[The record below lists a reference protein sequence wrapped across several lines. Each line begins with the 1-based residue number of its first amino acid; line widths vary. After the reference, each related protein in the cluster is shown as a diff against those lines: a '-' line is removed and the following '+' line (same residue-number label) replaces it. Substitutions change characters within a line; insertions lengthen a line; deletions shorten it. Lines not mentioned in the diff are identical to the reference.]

1 MKLKLDLTR
10 DFSSKELFFKFVELP
25 VGQLAQFLQDFFPY
39 ISLDLEDTESES
51 PLVERLLSGE
61 KSLQEELMDAIALL
75 RLDER
80 QEPVA
85 EYIVY
90 NLDERG
96 NLLVDEKE
104 ICEKF
109 SISLEEL
116 EKLLEAIKDV
126 GPEGLFEGSVSGFGR
141 SATYVQPDVVIR
153 EDLSVHVKELAVS
166 SGGSDKRQEKIFLYI
181 NELLQHR
188 KEIMFCLGNMI
199 VRKNVDFLLGRS
211 VYPNKTKFVDAAE
224 ELGLHVSTVSKAVSQ
239 KYVKT
244 PSGIFP
250 MHTFFGRNI
259 EVKFFLPL
267 LYELLKENPR
277 ASDEKLRILLRERG
291 IEVSRRTVNKYRNLL
306 GGLSRESGDVLKRRL

>member
-1 MKLKLDLTR
+1 MKLKLDLAR

-39 ISLDLEDTESES
+39 VSLDLEDLEPGS
-51 PLVERLLSGE
+51 PFVERLAPGE
-61 KSLQEELMDAIALL
+61 RSLQEELMDAIALL
-75 RLDER
+75 RLDEQ
-80 QEPVA
+80 QELVA

-96 NLLVDEKE
+96 NLLVDKKE

-116 EKLLEAIKDV
+116 EKLLEAIKNV
-126 GPEGLFEGSVSGFGR
+126 GPDGLFKGSVSGFGKG
-141 SATYVQPDVVIR
+141 AAYVQPDVVIR
-153 EDLSVHVKELAVS
+153 EDLSVHVKELAIS
-166 SGGSDKRQEKIFLYI
+166 SAGNDKRHEKIFLYI
-181 NELLQHR
+181 VELLQRR
-188 KEIMFCLGNMI
+188 KEIMLWLTNMI
-199 VRKNVDFLLGRS
+199 VRKNVDFLLGKS
-211 VYPNKTKFVDAAE
+211 VYPSKMKFVDVAE

-259 EVKFFLPL
+259 ETKFFLPL

-277 ASDEKLRILLRERG
+277 ASDEKLRILLQERG
-291 IEVSRRTVNKYRNLL
+291 VEVSRRTVNKYRNLL
-306 GGLSRESGDVLKRRL
+306 GGLLRESGDVFER